1 MAEQPV
7 EVVAVGNAI
16 VDVLAST
23 PDEVVRDN
31 GLEKGTMRLVDSAEA
46 EKLYA
51 SMGPGTE
58 VSGGAAA
65 NTAVGIAL
73 LGGNAHFVGKVAD
86 DQLGKVF
93 THDIRAVGVGFE
105 VPPAREGSTGRCLV
119 MVTPDAQRTMS
130 TSLGVAGELDADDL
144 DVDLIM
150 SASWTFLEGY
160 LWDPPAAREALTKA
174 ASLSSSVAFSLSD
187 PLLVDRH
194 RDELRTFC
202 SEHVELLFGNEDEV
216 RRLAGTDDLSEAI
229 ADVRDLCPMVVVT
242 RSEKGSVV
250 VTADAEVEVPAHP
263 VDQVVDTTGAGDLY
277 AAGFMAG
284 VCRGLDPSECADLGS
299 RAAAAV
305 ITRLGARPDPSDPP
319 FSRQ

>member
-1 MAEQPV
+1 M
-7 EVVAVGNAI
+7 VAVGNAI
-16 VDVLAST
+16 VDVLAAT
-23 PDEVVRDN
+23 PDEIVRDS
-31 GLEKGTMRLVDSAEA
+31 GLEKGTMRLVNADEA
-46 EKLYA
+46 ERLYA

-93 THDIRAVGVGFE
+93 MHDIRAVGVGFE
-105 VPPAREGSTGRCLV
+105 VPPAREGATGRCLV
-119 MVTPDAQRTMS
+119 MVTPDAQRTMG

-150 SASWTFLEGY
+150 AATWTFLEGY

-216 RRLAGTDDLSEAI
+216 RRLAGTHDLNDAI
-229 ADVRDLCPMVVVT
+229 ADVRDLCPMVAVT
-242 RSEKGSVV
+242 LSEKGSVV
-250 VTADAEVEVPAHP
+250 VTADARIEVPAYP
-263 VDQVVDTTGAGDLY
+263 VEEVIDTTGAGDLY
-277 AAGFMAG
+277 AAGFMTAL
-284 VCRGLDPSECADLGS
+284 CRGFDPEECARLGS

-305 ITRLGARPDPSDPP
+305 ITRIGARPDPTQPP
-319 FSRQ
+319 FSGE

>member
-1 MAEQPV
+1 MAEEAV
-7 EVVAVGNAI
+7 DVVAVGNAI
-16 VDVLAST
+16 VDVLAPT
-23 PDEVVRDN
+23 PDEVVRDS
-31 GLEKGTMRLVDSAEA
+31 GLEKGTMCLVDSLEA

-58 VSGGAAA
+58 MSGGGAA

-93 THDIRAVGVGFE
+93 MHDIRAVGVGFD
-105 VPPAREGSTGRCLV
+105 VPPARDGSTGRCLV
-119 MVTPDAQRTMS
+119 MVTPDAQRTMG

-150 SASWTFLEGY
+150 SATWTFLEGY
-160 LWDPPAAREALTKA
+160 LWDPPPAREALTKA

-202 SEHVELLFGNEDEV
+202 SEQVELLFGNEDEV
-216 RRLAGTDDLSEAI
+216 RRLAGTDDLNDAI
-229 ADVRDLCPMVVVT
+229 ADVRGLCPMVAVT

-250 VTADAEVEVPAHP
+250 VTADAEVEVPAYP
-263 VDQVVDTTGAGDLY
+263 VEQVIDTTGAGDLY
-277 AAGFMAG
+277 AAGFMAAL
-284 VCRGLDPSECADLGS
+284 CRGLDAAACAELGS

-305 ITRLGARPDPSDPP
+305 ITRMGARPDPTDPP